1 MRFDYLFS
9 YWIFVWYLLYFF
21 RFTNYNPKFVLICAI
36 IENIFF
42 LFFMIYYKTYLSVI
56 ILFLLGMFI
65 IKIIPLYLIWN
76 TNIKWRDIVFTF
88 ILLFIYIIW
97 LYINNVSIYYV
108 LNELKQVILNKKKF
122 PSIELLLKIYNYFY
136 KK

>member
-9 YWIFVWYLLYFF
+9 YWIFLWYLLYFF
-21 RFTNYNPKFVLICAI
+21 RITKYNPKFVLICAI

-42 LFFMIYYKTYLSVI
+42 LFFMIYYNTNLSVI
-56 ILFLLGMFI
+56 ILFICGMFI

-76 TNIKWRDIVFTF
+76 TIIKWRDIVFTF

-97 LYINNVSIYYV
+97 LYINNVSIYDV
-108 LNELKQVILNKKKF
+108 LNELKQVVFNKKKF
-122 PSIELLLKIYNYFY
+122 PSVELLLKIYNYFY

>member
-21 RFTNYNPKFVLICAI
+21 HFTKYNPKFVLICAI

>member
-42 LFFMIYYKTYLSVI
+42 LFFTIYYKTYLSVI

-88 ILLFIYIIW
+88 ILLFIYLIW

>member
-1 MRFDYLFS
+1 
-9 YWIFVWYLLYFF
+9 
-21 RFTNYNPKFVLICAI
+21 
-36 IENIFF
+36 
-42 LFFMIYYKTYLSVI
+42 
-56 ILFLLGMFI
+56 MFI